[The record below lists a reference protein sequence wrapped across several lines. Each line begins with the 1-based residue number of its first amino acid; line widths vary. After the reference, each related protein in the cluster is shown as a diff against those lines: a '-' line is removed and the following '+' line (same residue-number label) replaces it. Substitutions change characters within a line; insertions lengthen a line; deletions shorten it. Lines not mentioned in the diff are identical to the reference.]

1 MVLPAPLALPPMV
14 LDDAPVARATPATPL
29 GKGVV
34 PLATSVPMRL
44 PWTRLPV
51 VPLPPIRTPY
61 WLLPAMTF
69 AEPLAVPP
77 MVLLAAPFRMA
88 TPSLAFGKPEGRGLW
103 DVAGT
108 LVTPMLFPWIR
119 LLLVPGSLR
128 RMPKRPLPDRTLPA
142 PLAVPPMVL
151 LDAPPKT
158 AMPSAALGTVVLPL

>member
-1 MVLPAPLALPPMV
+1 
-14 LDDAPVARATPATPL
+14 
-29 GKGVV
+29 
-34 PLATSVPMRL
+34 
-44 PWTRLPV
+44 
-51 VPLPPIRTPY
+51 
-61 WLLPAMTF
+61 MTF

-158 AMPSAALGTVVLPL
+158 AMPSAALGTVVLPLWVVPIAFPWMRLPVAAIPASRMPNRWLP